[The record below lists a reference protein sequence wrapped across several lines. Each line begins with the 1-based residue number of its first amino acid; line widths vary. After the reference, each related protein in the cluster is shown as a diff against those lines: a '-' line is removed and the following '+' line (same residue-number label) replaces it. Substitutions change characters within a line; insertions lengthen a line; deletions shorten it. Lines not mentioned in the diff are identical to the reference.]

1 MAMQGEKRISIE
13 ELARAQVGDLDQIL
27 DDFFDQM
34 LDMEWSKEI
43 ARNDKRLH
51 EQNDSS
57 DVIIDSKLQNPAY
70 SEQLTRRLH
79 DLFAQRKQLINQS
92 IG

>member
-1 MAMQGEKRISIE
+1 MVMQVKKRISTE

-27 DDFFDQM
+27 DDFLDKM

-43 ARNDKRLH
+43 VKNDERMH
-51 EQNDSS
+51 QQNDTS
-57 DVIIDSKLQNPAY
+57 DVFIDSQSQNPAY
-70 SEQLTRRLH
+70 SDQLTRRLH
-79 DLFAQRKQLINQS
+79 DLFAQRKQLMSQS